1 MKKVKVLV
9 AQLCP
14 TVYDFMDCSLPG
26 SSTRQENRGRL
37 PSPGDLPDPGI
48 EPGSA
53 ALQAVSYCLSTML
66 LLLLLLHYFSRVRL
80 CATPQMAAHQAAP
93 SLGFSRQE

>member
-9 AQLCP
+9 AQSCP

-53 ALQAVSYCLSTML
+53 ALQADSYCLSTML
-66 LLLLLLHYFSRVRL
+66 LLLLLLSRFSRV
-80 CATPQMAAHQAAP
+80 
-93 SLGFSRQE
+93 